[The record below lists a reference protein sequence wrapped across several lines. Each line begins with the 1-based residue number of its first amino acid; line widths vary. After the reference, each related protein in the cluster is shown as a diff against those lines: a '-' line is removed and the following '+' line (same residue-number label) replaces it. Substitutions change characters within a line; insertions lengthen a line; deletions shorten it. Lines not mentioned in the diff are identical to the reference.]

1 MRVNFVLPPV
11 GMSGGIRV
19 IAIHAQWLADH
30 GHQVTLVGPP
40 QPRPS
45 RKRQLKLLLTGQAQ
59 PPRVLPSHLDGR
71 GLDVRTLRS
80 YRPVTDSDLPDA
92 DVVIA
97 TWWETAEWVAK
108 LSPSKGAK
116 CYFIQHHEV
125 FDWLPAERV
134 RATYRLPLHKIVIAR
149 WLALLMDSEY
159 GDAHVDLVPNSVD
172 HQQFFAAPRSKQP
185 KPTVGFIYSSTSFK
199 GSDIALRA
207 IAKLRT
213 LHPELEVVSF
223 GGEPC
228 PESAPSN
235 LRYWRHP
242 PQAQLRDIYASA
254 DVWLST
260 STSEGF
266 NLPAMEAM
274 ACRTPLVSTRTG
286 WPAESLRDG
295 INGWCVAV
303 DDAEAVAQAAHRVL
317 SLSPTDW
324 AAMSEAAHAT
334 VKDSQWDQSSRQFET
349 ALHNAMATA
358 RRATSPCPA

>member
-19 IAIHAQWLADH
+19 IAIYAQWLADQ
-30 GHQVTLVGPP
+30 GHHVTLVGPP
-40 QPRPS
+40 LPRPS
-45 RKRQLKLLLTGQAQ
+45 RKRQLKLLLTGHAQ

-80 YRPVTDSDLPDA
+80 HRPVTDRDLPDA

-97 TWWETAEWVAK
+97 TWWETAEWVAR
-108 LSPSKGAK
+108 LAPSKGAK

-125 FDWLPAERV
+125 FDWLPVERV
-134 RATYRLPLHKIVIAR
+134 RSTYRLPLHKIVIAR
-149 WLALLMDSEY
+149 WLASLMKNEY
-159 GDAHVDLVPNSVD
+159 GDPHVDLVPNSVD
-172 HQQFFAAPRSKQP
+172 HGQFFAAPRSKQA
-185 KPTVGFIYSSTSFK
+185 KPTVGFIYSPTSFK

-223 GGEPC
+223 GVEPFA
-228 PESAPSN
+228 EDAPPK
-235 LRYWRHP
+235 LRYWQQP
-242 PQAQLRDIYASA
+242 PQEGLREIYASA

-286 WPAESLRDG
+286 WPEESLVDG
-295 INGWCVAV
+295 INGWCVPIN
-303 DDAEAVAQAAHRVL
+303 DADAVAEAAHRVL
-317 SLSPTDW
+317 SLSPADW
-324 AAMSEAAHAT
+324 ASMSEAAYAT
-334 VKDSQWDQSSRQFET
+334 VRDSRWELSSRLFEN
-349 ALHNAMATA
+349 ALRKAMTDGRSANSS
-358 RRATSPCPA
+358 RPV